1 MRRLARSR
9 RRRCSGYAR
18 LGHMPHRPREREAKF
33 EVADDFDLPFLG
45 EAAGRSSVKLSA
57 HYWDTADHRLLRWG
71 QTLRHRHASDG
82 SEDGWTLK
90 IGMPPGVP
98 AAGAFL
104 DRWEL
109 DEPGPPDEPPAR
121 LAGLVL
127 GIVRGAP
134 LEPVAVIETEREK
147 LLVGAVEVSD
157 DRVASSIDG
166 TPGPSFRQIE
176 LEVKGSGAG
185 PLLRELSDRLIRAGA
200 KPTTASKLE
209 TALGG
214 QPEPEVAVPRL
225 RPGSHLDTL
234 VGYALARSVIRLIGE
249 DPKIRASSNAD
260 AVHDARV
267 ATRRL
272 RSDLKTL
279 EPYLS
284 PVEGLRTELGWLGGL
299 LGEVRDLDV
308 LIERM
313 RARIAELP
321 DADHAA
327 AAAIPARLDDDRHR
341 RRGELLDGLGSGRYL
356 ALVDELIEATRRP
369 PVADHADQRRARSV
383 LRRVTRKAWR
393 RTARAADRSGRS
405 SPDPALHE
413 VRKRAKRARYAAEL
427 GRDVFG
433 KRATRLAERLTDVQ
447 DGLGEVQDTVVAEER
462 LRALQLPS
470 DSAFVAGMLVCGERT
485 ARADARDRW
494 PRLWKAARAKRLRR
508 WFS

>member
-1 MRRLARSR
+1 MAQGL
-9 RRRCSGYAR
+9 
-18 LGHMPHRPREREAKF
+18 MEREAKF

-45 EAAGRSSVKLSA
+45 QVAWRSSVKLSA

-90 IGMPPGVP
+90 VGTPPGVR
-98 AAGAFL
+98 AAGVVL
-104 DRWEL
+104 DRQEL

-134 LEPVAVIETEREK
+134 LEPVAAIETEREK
-147 LLVGAVEVSD
+147 LLIGAVEVSD
-157 DRVASSIDG
+157 DRVSSSIDG
-166 TPGPSFRQIE
+166 TSGPSFRQIE
-176 LEVKGSGAG
+176 LEVKGPGAG
-185 PLLRELSDRLIRAGA
+185 RLLRELSDRLMQAGA

-209 TALGG
+209 MALGG
-214 QPEPEVAVPRL
+214 QPAPEVAVPRL
-225 RPGSHLDTL
+225 RPRSRLDTL

-249 DPKIRASSNAD
+249 DPKIRASSEAD
-260 AVHDARV
+260 PVHDARV

-313 RARIAELP
+313 RARIAELSGV
-321 DADHAA
+321 DHGAA
-327 AAAIPARLDDDRHR
+327 AEILARLDDDRRR

-356 ALVDELIEATRRP
+356 ALVDELIEASRRP
-369 PVADHADQRRARSV
+369 PVADPADDRRARSA
-383 LRRVTRKAWR
+383 LRPVTRKAWR
-393 RTARAADRSGRS
+393 RTARAVDRLGRS
-405 SPDPALHE
+405 SPDAALHE

-427 GRDVFG
+427 GREVFG
-433 KRATRLAERLTDVQ
+433 KPAMRLAERLADVQ

-462 LRALQLPS
+462 LRALRLPS
-470 DSAFVAGMLVCGERT
+470 GSAFVAGMLVCGERA

-494 PRLWKAARAKRLRR
+494 PRLWKATREKRLRR
-508 WFS
+508 WFW

>member
-1 MRRLARSR
+1 
-9 RRRCSGYAR
+9 
-18 LGHMPHRPREREAKF
+18 MPHRPREREAKF
-33 EVADDFDLPFLG
+33 EVADDFELPFLD

-57 HYWDTADHRLLRWG
+57 HYWDTADRRLLRWG

-90 IGMPPGVP
+90 FGAPPGVP
-98 AAGAFL
+98 AAGVVL
-104 DRWEL
+104 DRQEL
-109 DEPGPPDEPPAR
+109 DEPGPPDAPPAR
-121 LAGLVL
+121 LAALVL

-134 LEPVAVIETEREK
+134 LEPIAAIETEREK
-147 LLVGAVEVSD
+147 FLIGALEVSD
-157 DRVASSIDG
+157 DRVSSSIDG

-185 PLLRELSDRLIRAGA
+185 RLLRDLSDRLTRAGA
-200 KPTTASKLE
+200 KPTSASKLE

-214 QPEPEVAVPRL
+214 QQDPEVKVPRL
-225 RPGSHLDTL
+225 RPRSRLDTL
-234 VGYALARSVIRLIGE
+234 VGYALARSVIRLIEE
-249 DPKIRASSNAD
+249 DPKIRASAD
-260 AVHDARV
+260 ADPVHDARV

-313 RARIAELP
+313 RTRIAGLP
-321 DADHAA
+321 EPDQTP
-327 AAAIPARLDDDRHR
+327 AAAILARLDDDRHR

-356 ALVDELIEATRRP
+356 ALVDELIGASRRP
-369 PVADHADQRRARSV
+369 PVADHADDRRARPA

-393 RTARAADRSGRS
+393 RTVRAADRLGRS
-405 SPDPALHE
+405 SPDAALHE

-427 GRDVFG
+427 SRDVFG
-433 KRATRLAERLTDVQ
+433 KRATRLAERLTEVQ

-462 LRALQLPS
+462 LRALRLPS
-470 DSAFVAGMLVCGERT
+470 DSAFVAGMLVCGERA
-485 ARADARDRW
+485 ARRDARDRW
-494 PRLWKAARAKRLRR
+494 PSLWKAARAKRLRR

>member
-1 MRRLARSR
+1 
-9 RRRCSGYAR
+9 
-18 LGHMPHRPREREAKF
+18 MPQPSREREAKF
-33 EVADDFDLPFLG
+33 EVADDFELPFLG
-45 EAAGRSSVKLSA
+45 PAGVRSSVKLSA
-57 HYWDTADHRLLRWG
+57 RYWDTADHRLLRWG

-90 IGMPPGVP
+90 VGTPPGVP
-98 AAGAFL
+98 AAGAVL
-104 DRWEL
+104 DRQEL

-121 LAGLVL
+121 LAGLIL

-134 LEPVAVIETEREK
+134 LEPVAAIETEREK
-147 LLVGAVEVSD
+147 RLVGAVEVSD
-157 DRVASSIDG
+157 DRVSSSIDG
-166 TPGPSFRQIE
+166 TAGPSFRQIE

-185 PLLRELSDRLIRAGA
+185 RLLRDLSDRLIQAGA

-225 RPGSHLDTL
+225 RPRSRLDTL

-249 DPKIRASSNAD
+249 DPKIRASSDVD

-321 DADHAA
+321 NADHAA
-327 AAAIPARLDDDRHR
+327 AAAILARLDDDRHR

-356 ALVDELIEATRRP
+356 ALVDELIEASRRP
-369 PVADHADQRRARSV
+369 PVADHADDRRARSV

-393 RTARAADRSGRS
+393 RTARAVDRLGRS
-405 SPDPALHE
+405 SPDAALHE

-433 KRATRLAERLTDVQ
+433 KPAMRLAERLADVQ
-447 DGLGEVQDTVVAEER
+447 DALGEVQDTVVAEER
-462 LRALQLPS
+462 LRALRLPS
-470 DSAFVAGMLVCGERT
+470 GSAFIAGMLVCGERA

-494 PRLWKAARAKRLRR
+494 PRRWKAARAKRLRR

>member
-1 MRRLARSR
+1 MQRPGSER

-18 LGHMPHRPREREAKF
+18 LAHMPHRPREREAKF

-45 EAAGRSSVKLSA
+45 EAGGRSSVKLSA
-57 HYWDTADHRLLRWG
+57 YYWDTTDRRLLRWG
-71 QTLRHRHASDG
+71 QTLRHRYASDG

-90 IGMPPGVP
+90 IGTPPGVP
-98 AAGAFL
+98 GDGVVL

-134 LEPVAVIETEREK
+134 LEPVAAIETEREK
-147 LLVGAVEVSD
+147 RLIGAVEVSD

-166 TPGPSFRQIE
+166 FPGPSFRQIE

-185 PLLRELSDRLIRAGA
+185 RLLKELSDRLIRAGA

-225 RPGSHLDTL
+225 RPRSHLDTL
-234 VGYALARSVIRLIGE
+234 VGYALSRSVIRLIGE
-249 DPKIRASSNAD
+249 DPKIRASSDAD
-260 AVHDARV
+260 PVHDARV

-313 RARIAELP
+313 RAQIAELP
-321 DADHAA
+321 DADQAA
-327 AAAIPARLDDDRHR
+327 ADAILARLDDDRHR

-356 ALVDELIEATRRP
+356 ALVDELIEATRQP
-369 PVADHADQRRARSV
+369 PVADPADDRRARSV
-383 LRRVTRKAWR
+383 LRRVTQKAWR
-393 RTARAADRSGRS
+393 RTARAVDRLGRS
-405 SPDPALHE
+405 SPDAALHE
-413 VRKRAKRARYAAEL
+413 VRKRAKRTRYAAEL

-433 KRATRLAERLTDVQ
+433 KRAMRLAERLADVQ

-462 LRALQLPS
+462 LRALRLPS
-470 DSAFVAGMLVCGERT
+470 GSAFVAGMLVCGERA

>member
-1 MRRLARSR
+1 MQRPGSERRQ
-9 RRRCSGYAR
+9 RCSGYAR
-18 LGHMPHRPREREAKF
+18 LAHVPHRRREREAKF
-33 EVADDFDLPFLG
+33 EVADDFDLPFSGPLG
-45 EAAGRSSVKLSA
+45 GRSSVKLSA
-57 HYWDTADHRLLRWG
+57 TYWDTTDRRLLRWG
-71 QTLRHRHASDG
+71 QTLRHRYASDG

-90 IGMPPGVP
+90 IGTPPGVP
-98 AAGAFL
+98 GDGVL

-134 LEPVAVIETEREK
+134 LEPVAAIETEREK
-147 LLVGAVEVSD
+147 RLIGAVEVSD
-157 DRVASSIDG
+157 DRVSSSIDG
-166 TPGPSFRQIE
+166 TAGPSFRQIE

-225 RPGSHLDTL
+225 RPRSHLDTL
-234 VGYALARSVIRLIGE
+234 VGYALSRSVIRLIGE
-249 DPKIRASSNAD
+249 DPKIRASSDAD
-260 AVHDARV
+260 PVHDARV

-313 RARIAELP
+313 RAQIAELP
-321 DADHAA
+321 DADQAA
-327 AAAIPARLDDDRHR
+327 AAAILGRLDDDRHR
-341 RRGELLDGLGSGRYL
+341 RRGELL
-356 ALVDELIEATRRP
+356 
-369 PVADHADQRRARSV
+369 
-383 LRRVTRKAWR
+383 
-393 RTARAADRSGRS
+393 
-405 SPDPALHE
+405 
-413 VRKRAKRARYAAEL
+413 
-427 GRDVFG
+427 
-433 KRATRLAERLTDVQ
+433 

-462 LRALQLPS
+462 LRALRLS
-470 DSAFVAGMLVCGERT
+470 SGSAFVAGMLACGERA

-494 PRLWKAARAKRLRR
+494 PRLWKAARAKRSRR

>member
-1 MRRLARSR
+1 MAQGS
-9 RRRCSGYAR
+9 
-18 LGHMPHRPREREAKF
+18 REREAKF

-45 EAAGRSSVKLSA
+45 PVTGRSSVKLSA

-90 IGMPPGVP
+90 IGTPPGVP
-98 AAGAFL
+98 AAGVVL
-104 DRWEL
+104 DRQEL
-109 DEPGPPDEPPAR
+109 DELGPPDEPPAR

-134 LEPVAVIETEREK
+134 LEPVAAIETEREK
-147 LLVGAVEVSD
+147 LLIGAVEVSD

-166 TPGPSFRQIE
+166 THGPSFRQIE
-176 LEVKGSGAG
+176 LEVKGPGAG
-185 PLLRELSDRLIRAGA
+185 RLLRDLSDRLIQAGA

-209 TALGG
+209 AALGG
-214 QPEPEVAVPRL
+214 QPEPEVVVPRL
-225 RPGSHLDTL
+225 RPRSRLDAL
-234 VGYALARSVIRLIGE
+234 VGYALARSVIRLVGE
-249 DPKIRASSNAD
+249 DPKIRASSDAD
-260 AVHDARV
+260 PVHDARV

-284 PVEGLRTELGWLGGL
+284 PVEGFRTELGWLGGL
-299 LGEVRDLDV
+299 LGGVRDLDV

-313 RARIAELP
+313 RARIAGLP
-321 DADHAA
+321 DADQAA
-327 AAAIPARLDDDRHR
+327 AAAILARLDDDRRR

-356 ALVDELIEATRRP
+356 ALVGELIEASRRP
-369 PVADHADQRRARSV
+369 PVADHADDRRARSV
-383 LRRVTRKAWR
+383 LRRVTRRAWR
-393 RTARAADRSGRS
+393 RTARAVDRLGRS
-405 SPDPALHE
+405 SPDAALHE

-433 KRATRLAERLTDVQ
+433 KRAMRLAERLADVQ

-470 DSAFVAGMLVCGERT
+470 GSAFVAGMLVCAERA
-485 ARADARDRW
+485 ARADARRRW
-494 PRLWKAARAKRLRR
+494 PRLWKAARAKRFRR

>member
-1 MRRLARSR
+1 
-9 RRRCSGYAR
+9 
-18 LGHMPHRPREREAKF
+18 MPHRPREREAKF
-33 EVADDFDLPFLG
+33 EVADDFELPFLD

-57 HYWDTADHRLLRWG
+57 HYWDTADRRLLRWG

-90 IGMPPGVP
+90 FGAPPGVP
-98 AAGAFL
+98 AAGVVL
-104 DRWEL
+104 DRQEL
-109 DEPGPPDEPPAR
+109 DEPGPPDAPPAR
-121 LAGLVL
+121 LAALVL

-134 LEPVAVIETEREK
+134 LEPIAAIETEREK
-147 LLVGAVEVSD
+147 FLIGALEVSD
-157 DRVASSIDG
+157 DRVSSSIDG

-185 PLLRELSDRLIRAGA
+185 RLLRDLSDRLTRAGA
-200 KPTTASKLE
+200 KPTSASKLE

-214 QPEPEVAVPRL
+214 QQDPEVKVPRL
-225 RPGSHLDTL
+225 RPRSRLDTL
-234 VGYALARSVIRLIGE
+234 VGYALARSVIRLIEE
-249 DPKIRASSNAD
+249 DPKIRASAD
-260 AVHDARV
+260 ADPVHDARV

-284 PVEGLRTELGWLGGL
+284 SVEGLRTELGWLGGL

-313 RARIAELP
+313 RTRIAGLP
-321 DADHAA
+321 EPDQTP
-327 AAAIPARLDDDRHR
+327 AAAILARLDDDRHR

-356 ALVDELIEATRRP
+356 ALVDELIGASRRP
-369 PVADHADQRRARSV
+369 PVADHADDRRARPA

-393 RTARAADRSGRS
+393 RTARAADRLGRS
-405 SPDPALHE
+405 SPDAALHE

-433 KRATRLAERLTDVQ
+433 KRATRLAERLTEVQ
-447 DGLGEVQDTVVAEER
+447 DGLGEVQDSVVAEER
-462 LRALQLPS
+462 LRALRLPS
-470 DSAFVAGMLVCGERT
+470 DSAFVAGMLVCGERA
-485 ARADARDRW
+485 ARRDARDRW
-494 PRLWKAARAKRLRR
+494 PSLWKAARAKRLRR